1 MLLKACN
8 TQDDKGSLAPNV
20 SSEEAG
26 QESSGDD
33 LGKADFVSE
42 QRPRGVSCVTDG
54 KFIEEMNFW
63 PRGGR
68 GGSACA

>member
-1 MLLKACN
+1 MGYRSWVMGSWGLLLAAGGWGPGMLLKACN

-33 LGKADFVSE
+33 LGKPTLFLS
-42 QRPRGVSCVTDG
+42 
-54 KFIEEMNFW
+54 K
-63 PRGGR
+63 GR
-68 GGSACA
+68 EASVV

>member
-33 LGKADFVSE
+33 LGKPTLFLS
-42 QRPRGVSCVTDG
+42 
-54 KFIEEMNFW
+54 K
-63 PRGGR
+63 GR
-68 GGSACA
+68 EASVV